1 MLTRTG
7 SWNGGLQG
15 GQATLLLLELS
26 FQIEIPFEKERE
38 ARKEGR
44 RRWGGRVICVP
55 PPLLSFPR
63 SHHVCLEISSAL
75 SLCHCERRC
84 RCRRLRCI
92 LERWP
97 RLLERQRPQPN
108 GDLHSHVATTNDEA
122 RNRSFA
128 TPPSIAREEP
138 SRSGNLSPNS
148 VNLLQAEMGDG
159 SQEGSLVANDWQR
172 DHSWRAPKSPCASS

>member
-1 MLTRTG
+1 MRAAG
-7 SWNGGLQG
+7 R
-15 GQATLLLLELS
+15 ATLLLLLELS

-38 ARKEGR
+38 ARKKEGR
-44 RRWGGRVICVP
+44 KAALGRVGNLCP
-55 PPLLSFPR
+55 PSLPLPSFPR

-75 SLCHCERRC
+75 SLCHCERR
-84 RCRRLRCI
+84 RRRRRRCI

-148 VNLLQAEMGDG
+148 VNLLQAEMGDP
-159 SQEGSLVANDWQR
+159 SQECSLSR
-172 DHSWRAPKSPCASS
+172 P